1 MDEPQAHPDAAATW
15 NRPQRRS
22 ARFEF
27 TASVLSPGQTRAF
40 VGSTARSWGLGDVG
54 SLAEL
59 LVSEVV
65 TNAVEH
71 GSSGGVVEIEALPA
85 GLRVAVTDHSR
96 GEPEVRHPTP
106 DEPTGRGLAIVDQ
119 LSRWWGVEPVT
130 GGKRVWF
137 EVDDVDVTNRW

>member
-1 MDEPQAHPDAAATW
+1 MTNGRWVSSGPWT
-15 NRPQRRS
+15 NRWYPAPAISR
-22 ARFEF
+22 
-27 TASVLSPGQTRAF
+27 PHG
-40 VGSTARSWGLGDVG
+40 TARGTGPRGWN

-71 GSSGGVVEIEALPA
+71 GSSGGIVEIEALPA
-85 GLRVAVTDHSR
+85 GLRVAVTDHAH
-96 GEPEVRHPTP
+96 GDPEVRHPSP

-119 LSRWWGVEPVT
+119 LSRWWGVEPVD